1 MGEGDNNFNM
11 STLIYTSIYSNL
23 YGTEFGGRSSR
34 SFHYKSSLYN
44 ILNLNADKY
53 ICFTSTE
60 EIKQLEEYFYEQKN
74 VSRDKLQFIIF
85 NLTETKY
92 FNEIRK
98 LKNLEEMKK
107 KDRCFEIQY
116 NKFFWFDLLPNK
128 EIYNKIYWV
137 DAGLSHSG
145 LFPSNYSFG
154 LGQEKYYFFNLFNEN
169 FLSKLNT
176 LTESKLVLVGKNNR
190 NRFFWS
196 QTIPT
201 TYYSNYNNDYHIIG
215 GFFGGNKEDFI
226 KLKLDFEDLLLKL
239 LLNEKLLYMEEQIL
253 CCLYVNKQENYG
265 LLKFDDWYKRDS
277 HKDGEV
283 RYFYNIFE

>member
-1 MGEGDNNFNM
+1 M

-34 SFHYKSSLYN
+34 NFHYKSSLYN

-107 KDRCFEIQY
+107 KDSL
-116 NKFFWFDLLPNK
+116 KD
-128 EIYNKIYWV
+128 
-137 DAGLSHSG
+137 
-145 LFPSNYSFG
+145 
-154 LGQEKYYFFNLFNEN
+154 NE
-169 FLSKLNT
+169 S
-176 LTESKLVLVGKNNR
+176 
-190 NRFFWS
+190 
-196 QTIPT
+196 
-201 TYYSNYNNDYHIIG
+201 
-215 GFFGGNKEDFI
+215 I
-226 KLKLDFEDLLLKL
+226 KLS
-239 LLNEKLLYMEEQIL
+239 YI
-253 CCLYVNKQENYG
+253 
-265 LLKFDDWYKRDS
+265 
-277 HKDGEV
+277 
-283 RYFYNIFE
+283 